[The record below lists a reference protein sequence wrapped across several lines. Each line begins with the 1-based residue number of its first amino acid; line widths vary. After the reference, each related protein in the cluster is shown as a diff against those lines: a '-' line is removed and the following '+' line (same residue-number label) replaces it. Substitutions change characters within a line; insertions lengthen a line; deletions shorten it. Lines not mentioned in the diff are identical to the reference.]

1 MRQSTSIFT
10 ADYLHHATFSRFLAA
25 REEDVMWNSNIIAER
40 VSPYVVKT
48 VTGRVYILIGKMKLH
63 VDSSK

>member
-1 MRQSTSIFT
+1 MRRSTSIFT
-10 ADYLHHATFSRFLAA
+10 ADYLHHATCFLAA